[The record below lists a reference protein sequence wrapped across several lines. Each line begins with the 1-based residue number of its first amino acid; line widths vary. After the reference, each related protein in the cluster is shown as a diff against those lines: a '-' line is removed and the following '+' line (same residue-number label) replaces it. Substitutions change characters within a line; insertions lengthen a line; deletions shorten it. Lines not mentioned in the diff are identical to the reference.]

1 MINEFLLQL
10 MNILWISEEDIDKE
24 LEKEIPEIVIE
35 EIYEEKID
43 VESLINE
50 IDDILE
56 RKD

>member
-24 LEKEIPEIVIE
+24 LEKEIPEIVIK